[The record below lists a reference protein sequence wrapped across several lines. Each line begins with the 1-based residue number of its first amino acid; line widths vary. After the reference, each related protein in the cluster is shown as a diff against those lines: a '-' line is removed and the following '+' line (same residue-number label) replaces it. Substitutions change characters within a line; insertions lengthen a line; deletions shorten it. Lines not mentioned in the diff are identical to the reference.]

1 MMIGPLH
8 AQIDSAEVYRQLF
21 EEDEQLEPVLI
32 IEDNNYP
39 PKTAQVEDE
48 DEDEKEGIPIFVS
61 IQPAL
66 YFPNNANANYYNGS
80 VKDITYN
87 QNYIIQTVWD
97 NPNNKPIIRDD
108 LFLNNDQYNSIKFD
122 ESNFNYNM
130 KYDIGLMIGFQAF
143 VAFKPRLSLMLD
155 FNFVS
160 LNTASYITISV
171 PDYES
176 PNPDINSN
184 VIKMNVYGKEQ
195 RFITDLGMHYII
207 GKQTLKYYVEG
218 GLNLVMAKATDNFF
232 TTGEDGRQHTWNL
245 KQTTNN
251 TAQST
256 ITSITVGAFAGAGF
270 FFKMNEDF
278 AFELGTAVAMDNVKF
293 PGYDKYLSNIQVN
306 IRIIYLSKNSKL

>member
-1 MMIGPLH
+1 MMIGPMH

-21 EEDEQLEPVLI
+21 EEDEQLDPVLI
-32 IEDNNYP
+32 IEDNNYSTKLEKP
-39 PKTAQVEDE
+39 EKDE
-48 DEDEKEGIPIFVS
+48 DEDEGIPIFVS

-97 NPNNKPIIRDD
+97 NTNNKRTIKDD
-108 LFLNNDQYNSIKFD
+108 LFLNDDQYNSVKFN

-195 RFITDLGMHYII
+195 RFITDLGVHYII
-207 GKQTLKYYVEG
+207 GKQSLKYYVEG
-218 GLNLVMAKATDNFF
+218 GANLLMAKSTDNYF
-232 TTGEDGRQHTWNL
+232 TTGEEGKEHTWNL

-256 ITSITVGAFAGAGF
+256 ITSITFGGFAGAGL

-278 AFELGTAVAMDNVKF
+278 AFELGTAVAVNNVKF
-293 PGYDKYLSNIQVN
+293 PGYDKYLSNIQLN